1 MKLSIVVPAYNE
13 KNTIIPLLDRVVMSK
28 TQLPKE
34 IIVVDDGSTDGT
46 SKLIKVYEEDFIK
59 KGKDEIYNSELK
71 IISKA
76 NGGKGSALY
85 EGFKHATGDI
95 IGVQDADLEYF
106 PEDYHLILEP
116 MLKGVTRVCYGSRF
130 MGRYVPHGMCFKN
143 IVGNMVLNLTAWVL
157 YGFGCVTDLAT
168 CYKFW
173 FREDIPIEELKSKGF
188 EFCPVQFSAAWNRGL
203 EVYEVPV
210 RYKGRD
216 FAEGKKISTL
226 DGFYELWTLIKLR
239 WKKSYTTEKM
249 DQELE

>member
-1 MKLSIVVPAYNE
+1 MKLTIIIPAYNE
-13 KNTIIPLLDRVVMSK
+13 EATIVPLLDRVVMAD
-28 TQLPKE
+28 TQIPKE
-34 IIVVDDGSTDGT
+34 IIVVDDGSTDKT
-46 SKLIKVYEEDFIK
+46 PLLISVYVEDFRI
-59 KGKDEIYNSELK
+59 KGKDEIYNCELK
-71 IISKA
+71 VVSKK

-85 EGFKHATGDI
+85 EGFKHATGNI

-106 PEDYHLILEP
+106 PEDYRMILEP

-143 IVGNMVLNLTAWVL
+143 IVGNTVLNFTAWLL

-173 FREDIPIEELKSKGF
+173 FREDIPVEELKSEGF
-188 EFCPVQFSAAWNRGL
+188 EFCPVQFAAAWRRGND
-203 EVYEVPV
+203 VYEVPI

-216 FAEGKKISTL
+216 FEGGKKINTA

-239 WKKSYTTEKM
+239 WKK
-249 DQELE
+249 